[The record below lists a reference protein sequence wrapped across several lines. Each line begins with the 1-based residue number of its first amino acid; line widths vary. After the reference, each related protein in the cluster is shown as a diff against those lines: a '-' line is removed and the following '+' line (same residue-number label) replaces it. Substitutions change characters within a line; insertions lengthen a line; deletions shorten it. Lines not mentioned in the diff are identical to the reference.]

1 MDIMK
6 SLERNVRKPKE
17 GNIERIYSRKQ
28 IEQSFLETFELV
40 GGVPRLA
47 SWANDEE
54 NYGQFL
60 KLLMVMAPKEAM
72 AQHTGNVIEYRS
84 NIPAS
89 PLNRPS
95 ANSEIIIDDNG

>member
-6 SLERNVRKPKE
+6 SLEKNVRKPRE

-54 NYGQFL
+54 NYGHEN
-60 KLLMVMAPKEAM
+60 A
-72 AQHTGNVIEYRS
+72 
-84 NIPAS
+84 
-89 PLNRPS
+89 
-95 ANSEIIIDDNG
+95 